1 MTNETM
7 TSFQNSLNGRLIR
20 PGDSEY
26 DTARKVYNGMI
37 DKRPA
42 LIAQCTDVADVIT
55 CVNFGRENGMCV
67 AIRGGGHNAGGLG
80 VCDDA
85 LVIDLSPM
93 KGIHID
99 IVEKTVLVQGG
110 CLLKEIDHATHAVGM
125 AVPMGIN
132 GTTGISG
139 LTLGGG
145 LGHLTRQF
153 GLTIDNLLEAHVV
166 LANGSYVKASKKEN
180 KDLFWALRGG
190 GGNFGVVVSFLFAL
204 NPVHTVY
211 AGPMLWDVED
221 TVEMLKWYRDYIVND
236 APDEMNGFFATLV
249 VPPAAPFPEE
259 LQLKKMCGV
268 VWCYTGPQEKVE
280 KLFTPI
286 RSFKK
291 PVLDWVG
298 PMPLPALQTMF
309 DPLYPPGLQWYWKA
323 DFVKELSDEAVGLH
337 YQFARQIP
345 TWQSTMHL
353 YPINGKAAK
362 VGKRD
367 SAWAFR
373 DANWAEVI
381 VGIDPDPAN
390 RDLITNWARTYWEAL
405 HPYSAGGAYVNFLM
419 EEGDERVRATYSDN
433 YEKLAEIKMTYDPDN
448 FFRVNQNVK
457 PGKKQALPV
466 LEK

>member
-1 MTNETM
+1 MLSET
-7 TSFQNSLNGRLIR
+7 SIQEFRANLRGPLIDRQDQN
-20 PGDSEY
+20 Y
-26 DTARKVYNGMI
+26 DEARKVYNGMI
-37 DKRPA
+37 NKYPA
-42 LIAQCTDVADVIT
+42 MIVRCADVADVMA
-55 CVNFGRENGMCV
+55 CVNFGRENDVCV

-80 VCDDA
+80 ICDDA

-99 IVEKTVLVQGG
+99 VEEKTVLVQGG

-145 LGHLTRQF
+145 LGNLTRQF

-166 LANGSYVKASKKEN
+166 LADGTYVKASEKEN

-190 GGNFGVVVSFLFAL
+190 GGNFGVVVSFLFKL

-221 TVEMLKWYRDYIVND
+221 TVEVIKWYREYIVDD
-236 APDEMNGFFATLV
+236 APDELNGFFATLT
-249 VPPAAPFPEE
+249 VPPAAPFPEN

-268 VWCYTGPQEKVE
+268 IWCYTGSLEKAEKV
-280 KLFTPI
+280 FQPI
-286 RSFKK
+286 RNFKT

-309 DPLYPPGLQWYWKA
+309 DPIFPPGLQWYWKA
-323 DFVKELSDEAVGLH
+323 DFVNELSDEAVEIH
-337 YQFARQIP
+337 YKYAAKLP

-353 YPINGKAAK
+353 YPINGKAAEVDK
-362 VGKRD
+362 KD
-367 SAWAFR
+367 TAWSFR
-373 DANWAEVI
+373 KANWAEVI

-390 RDLITNWARTYWEAL
+390 KDLIIKWAREYWEAL
-405 HPYSAGGAYVNFLM
+405 RPYSAGGAYVNFM
-419 EEGDERVRATYSDN
+419 MDEGEDRVKATYGDN
-433 YEKLAEIKMTYDPDN
+433 YERLVKIKNKYDPEN
-448 FFRVNQNVK
+448 LFKVNQNIKPSVK
-457 PGKKQALPV
+457 EHA
-466 LEK
+466 